1 MLKRTV
7 SSVLGK
13 YFLILVM
20 TQQITSQSSIE
31 GYAEAYG
38 LRSEK
43 GEKEVDYKD
52 AYKEDGTDYAE
63 SVVDYMHQALD
74 KKEHKEDSHE
84 HDTKGNG
91 KSEDSKK
98 EKNKEANKKHHD
110 KENGKSKDSK
120 KEKTIGANKKDQHQN
135 DYNYHHHGDYE
146 YMDEPENEEGHL
158 DPEVGHIIIEC

>member
-1 MLKRTV
+1 MLFTEGVPLLLLKRTV
-7 SSVLGK
+7 NSVLAK

-84 HDTKGNG
+84 HDNKG
-91 KSEDSKK
+91 
-98 EKNKEANKKHHD
+98 
-110 KENGKSKDSK
+110 NGKSKDSK
-120 KEKTIGANKKDQHQN
+120 KEKTKEANKKDQHQN